1 MGCKWRRQ
9 LTTPTHLAQELL
21 KNVQCSAG
29 SRSFAKETRALGM
42 RSKVTGHQKLTT
54 TNWEQSSKLI
64 LLQLHGN
71 LPKNS
76 MSTILWSFGIW
87 RKLEMWKSSISGCVM
102 SWLQI
107 KKKKTS
113 FWSVIFSYSTQQH
126 TVSQSDCD
134 VQQKMDFIWQWTMT
148 SCWLYWEEAP
158 KHFPK
163 PNLHHTHT
171 HTQRP
176 WSLFGGLLLV

>member
-1 MGCKWRRQ
+1 MYSAVEVQEVLQRRRELWGWGAKWLAIRSWQQPLRAIIKADP
-9 LTTPTHLAQELL
+9 LTTTWKAAQELNVDHSVVIWHL
-21 KNVQCSAG
+21 KKIGNV
-29 SRSFAKETRALGM
+29 K
-42 RSKVTGHQKLTT
+42 KLDKWVPHELTA
-54 TNWEQSSKLI
+54 NQ
-64 LLQLHGN
+64 
-71 LPKNS
+71 
-76 MSTILWSFGIW
+76 
-87 RKLEMWKSSISGCVM
+87 
-102 SWLQI
+102 
-107 KKKKTS
+107 KKKQTS

-134 VQQKMDFIWQWTMT
+134 MQQKMDFIWQWTMT